1 MKPLTA
7 SSWRPAPWQAE
18 LARAVK
24 DPAELLR
31 MLELDDDL
39 LPQARRAAELF
50 PLRVPRGFITRM
62 RKGDVLDPLLLQVLP
77 LDRELEVTPDFSTDP
92 VGDLA
97 AMTVPGVLHKY
108 HGRVLLVLTGA
119 CAVHCRYCF
128 RRHFPYS
135 EANPATD
142 HWSAALDYIRAD
154 PSIREVILSGGD
166 PLALSDA
173 RLAELVAQLD
183 TIPQLQRLRIHTRVP
198 VVLPERV
205 DAALL
210 QWLTSTRLAVV
221 MVLHVNHA
229 RELDA
234 TTHTAFAEL
243 ERAGVRLYNQA
254 VLLRGINDTAQA
266 LQDLSEALFAARVTP
281 YYLHLLDR
289 VSGAAHFEI
298 SEARARTLMDEIH
311 TRLPG
316 YLVPRLVREA
326 AAAPYKTPV
335 PITTATLRHV

>member
-7 SSWRPAPWQAE
+7 SSWRPALWQAE

-31 MLELDDDL
+31 LLELSDDL

-50 PLRVPRGFITRM
+50 PLRVPRGFVARM
-62 RKGDVLDPLLLQVLP
+62 RKGDALDPLLLQVLP
-77 LDRELEVTPDFSTDP
+77 LDRELEDVANFSADP

-128 RRHFPYS
+128 RRHFPYN
-135 EANPATD
+135 EANPATG
-142 HWSAALDYIRAD
+142 HWNAALDYIRAD
-154 PSIREVILSGGD
+154 ASISEVILSGGD

-173 RLAELVAQLD
+173 RLAELVSQLD
-183 TIPQLQRLRIHTRVP
+183 SIPHLRRLRIHTRVP

-210 QWLTSTRLAVV
+210 NWMVATRLAIV

-229 RELDA
+229 NELDGG
-234 TTHTAFAEL
+234 THDAFAQL
-243 ERAGVRLYNQA
+243 ERTGARLYNQA

-298 SEARARTLMDEIH
+298 SEPEARRLMDEVH

-316 YLVPRLVREA
+316 YLVPRLVREQA
-326 AAAPYKTPV
+326 TAPYKIPV
-335 PITTATLRHV
+335 STSPAI

>member
-7 SSWRPAPWQAE
+7 SSWRPALWQTE

-31 MLELDDDL
+31 MLELGEDL

-50 PLRVPRGFITRM
+50 PLRVPHGFIARM
-62 RKGDVLDPLLLQVLP
+62 RKGDAHDPLLLQVLP
-77 LDRELEVTPDFSTDP
+77 LDRELEAAPDFSTDP
-92 VGDLA
+92 VGDLD

-135 EANPATD
+135 EANP
-142 HWSAALDYIRAD
+142 SSGQFRAALDYIRAD
-154 PSIREVILSGGD
+154 TSISEVILSGGD

-173 RLAELVAQLD
+173 RLSELVTQLD
-183 TIPQLQRLRIHTRVP
+183 TIPHLQRLRIHTRVP
-198 VVLPERV
+198 VVLPQRV
-205 DAALL
+205 DEALL
-210 QWLTSTRLAVV
+210 RWMTATRLSVV

-229 RELDA
+229 NELDDA
-234 TTHTAFAEL
+234 TRIAFAQL
-243 ERAGVRLYNQA
+243 ERTGARLYNQS
-254 VLLRGINDTAQA
+254 VLLRGVNDSARA
-266 LQDLSEALFAARVTP
+266 LQDLSEALFASRVTP

-289 VSGAAHFEI
+289 VAGAVHFEI
-298 SEARARTLMDEIH
+298 PEAQARILMDEVH

-316 YLVPRLVREA
+316 YLVPRLVREQA
-326 AAAPYKTPV
+326 TAPYKTPV
-335 PITTATLRHV
+335 SALPSSSI

>member
-7 SSWRPAPWQAE
+7 SSWHPALWQTE
-18 LARAVK
+18 LAHAVK

-31 MLELDDDL
+31 LLELSDDL
-39 LPQARRAAELF
+39 LPQARRAAEWF
-50 PLRVPRGFITRM
+50 PLRVPRGFVARM
-62 RKGDVLDPLLLQVLP
+62 RKGDALDPLLLQVLP
-77 LDRELEVTPDFSTDP
+77 LDREFETAADFSADP

-135 EANPATD
+135 EANPATG
-142 HWSAALDYIRAD
+142 HWNAALDYIRAD
-154 PSIREVILSGGD
+154 ASISEVILSGGD

-183 TIPQLQRLRIHTRVP
+183 TIPHLQRLRIHTRVP
-198 VVLPERV
+198 VVLPQRV

-210 QWLTSTRLAVV
+210 RWITATRLAVV
-221 MVLHVNHA
+221 IVLHVNHA
-229 RELDA
+229 NELDNA
-234 TTHTAFAEL
+234 THAAFAQL
-243 ERAGVRLYNQA
+243 EHAGARLYNQS
-254 VLLRGINDTAQA
+254 VLLRGINDNARA

-289 VSGAAHFEI
+289 VAGAVHFEI
-298 SEARARTLMDEIH
+298 SEAHARELMRELQS
-311 TRLPG
+311 RLPG
-316 YLVPRLVREA
+316 YLVPRLVREDA
-326 AAAPYKTPV
+326 GGAYKTPIPSV
-335 PITTATLRHV
+335 I

>member
-31 MLELDDDL
+31 MLELGDEL

-50 PLRVPRGFITRM
+50 ALRVPRGFIARM
-62 RKGDVLDPLLLQVLP
+62 RKGDAHDPLLLQVLP
-77 LDRELEVTPDFSTDP
+77 LGRELETSPDFSTDP

-154 PSIREVILSGGD
+154 ESIHEVILSGGD

-183 TIPQLQRLRIHTRVP
+183 TIPHLQRLRIHTRVP

-210 QWLTSTRLAVV
+210 QWLTATRLAVV

-234 TTHTAFAEL
+234 TTHTAFAAL
-243 ERAGVRLYNQA
+243 ERTGVRLYNQA
-254 VLLRGINDTAQA
+254 VLLHGINDNAQA
-266 LQDLSEALFAARVTP
+266 LVDLSEALFAARVTP

-298 SEARARTLMDEIH
+298 SEVRARTLMDEIH

-316 YLVPRLVREA
+316 YLVPRLVREE

-335 PITTATLRHV
+335 PTAPVAI

>member
-1 MKPLTA
+1 MKPLTT

-31 MLELDDDL
+31 MLGLSSDL
-39 LPQARRAAELF
+39 LPQAHRAAELF
-50 PLRVPRGFITRM
+50 PLRVPRGFVARM
-62 RKGDVLDPLLLQVLP
+62 RTGDALDPLLLQVLP
-77 LDRELEVTPDFSTDP
+77 LGRELEDVPDFSTDP

-154 PSIREVILSGGD
+154 RSISEVILSGGD

-183 TIPQLQRLRIHTRVP
+183 AIPHVQRLRIHTRVP

-210 QWLTSTRLAVV
+210 HWLGATRLAVV
-221 MVLHVNHA
+221 IVLHVNHA
-229 RELDA
+229 NELDD
-234 TTHTAFAEL
+234 TTRAAFAQL
-243 ERAGVRLYNQA
+243 EHAGVRLYNQS
-254 VLLRGINDTAQA
+254 VLLRGINDHAQV

-289 VSGAAHFEI
+289 VSGAAHFDIPEAQ
-298 SEARARTLMDEIH
+298 ARALLDEVH

-316 YLVPRLVREA
+316 YLVPRLVREQ

-335 PITTATLRHV
+335 SALLTKA